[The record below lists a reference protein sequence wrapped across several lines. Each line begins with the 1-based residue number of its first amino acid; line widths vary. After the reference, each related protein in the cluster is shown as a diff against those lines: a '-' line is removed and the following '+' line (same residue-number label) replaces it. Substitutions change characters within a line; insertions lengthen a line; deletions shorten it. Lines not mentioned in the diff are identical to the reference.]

1 MDVFL
6 TSPWIPAE
14 WIRAHGHSGTGFQP
28 VQLEIEANMTGRM
41 PVPLQAGVCA
51 FAERLVRFA
60 ETQPDSAVIFST
72 ACDQMRRGFDT
83 AMLHGKPR
91 VFLFNLPATWQT
103 TTARRLPEN
112 PSQEHGAGKLR
123 EPAGEDACATRRSAG
138 ILPAGSGG
146 ILPPVKH
153 FETAAKEIFRAELK
167 RLGQFLLTVG
177 GHAPSPERLRQEM
190 LQSGAARKCLL
201 ESAPGSSPRGFAE
214 AVARFHRDGT
224 FSPPPPAAP
233 ANQIPL
239 ALVGGPF
246 LAPHWKLLDEIEAA
260 GGRVV
265 LNATKTGE
273 RSLSPV
279 FEFSADTN
287 PFDALVHGYCDHIV
301 DVFQR
306 PNTRLY
312 SWLKPRLAS
321 RQVRGIVLWH
331 FTGCDLWRAEAQT
344 LRETFGLPV
353 LLIEAGG
360 EPGNAPRE
368 LTRLQAFVEM
378 LK

>member
-14 WIRAHGHSGTGFQP
+14 WIRAHGLTPRGIWSAEKFQP
-28 VQLEIEANMTGRM
+28 GTS
-41 PVPLQAGVCA
+41 PLSAGICA
-51 FAERLVRFA
+51 FAESAVRFVEA
-60 ETQPDSAVIFST
+60 RTDSAVIFST

-83 AMLHGKPR
+83 AMLR
-91 VFLFNLPATWQT
+91 EQRRAFLFNLPTTQT
-103 TTARRLPEN
+103 A
-112 PSQEHGAGKLR
+112 
-123 EPAGEDACATRRSAG
+123 
-138 ILPAGSGG
+138 
-146 ILPPVKH
+146 V
-153 FETAAKEIFRAELK
+153 AKDIFRAELE
-167 RLGQFLLTVG
+167 RLGQFLVSIG
-177 GHAPSPERLRQEM
+177 GCAPSPVLLRQEM
-190 LQSGAARKCLL
+190 LQSGATRKRLL
-201 ESAPGSSPRGFAE
+201 ESAATSSPREFAA
-214 AVARFHRDGT
+214 AVAQFHWGDRFSLSTKVASSD
-224 FSPPPPAAP
+224 
-233 ANQIPL
+233 QIPL

-246 LAPHWKLLDEIEAA
+246 LAPHWKLLDEIEGA

-273 RSLSPV
+273 RSLSPSFV
-279 FEFSADTN
+279 FAVDTN
-287 PFDALVHGYCDHIV
+287 PFDALIHGYCDNLV

-312 SWLKPRLAS
+312 SWLKPRLTS

-353 LLIEAGG
+353 LLLEASC
-360 EPGNAPRE
+360 EAGNAPRE
-368 LTRLQAFVEM
+368 LTRLQAFVET